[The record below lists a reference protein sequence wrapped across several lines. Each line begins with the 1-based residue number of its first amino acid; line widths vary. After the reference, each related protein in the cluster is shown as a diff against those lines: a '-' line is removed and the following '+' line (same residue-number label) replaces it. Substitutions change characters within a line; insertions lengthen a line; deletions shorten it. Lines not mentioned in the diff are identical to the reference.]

1 MAKRD
6 RARKRKAKRAQEQS
20 KQQQTQTMAIG
31 AIILAVVAAIVYFG
45 FFAPGN
51 EPLEATERHLL
62 DPVLGN
68 PDAPITIEEWAAF
81 GCSACKAFHE
91 QGVLDTILERYPGQ
105 VKIVFR
111 DFPVIIP
118 SYDRAA
124 AEVTQCAL
132 DQGNEQF
139 WLLHDW
145 MYTQAIQGRTNQN
158 QIIQAGG
165 DLGLDIS
172 ELRSCVESNI
182 HESTVQ
188 FDLQRG
194 YALNLNSTPSFVVN
208 GQRMF
213 SIQQVVETI
222 ESEIVRL
229 GL

>member
-6 RARKRKAKRAQEQS
+6 RARKRKAKRAQEES
-20 KQQQTQTMAIG
+20 KQQKTQMMMIG
-31 AIILAVVAAIVYFG
+31 AFVLVIVAVIGYIG
-45 FFAPGN
+45 FFSDAN
-51 EPLEATERHLL
+51 EPLQATERLLL

-68 PDAPITIEEWAAF
+68 PDAPITVEEWAAF
-81 GCSACKAFHE
+81 ACPSCKAVHE
-91 QGVLDTILERYPGQ
+91 QGIIDTVLERYPGQ
-105 VKIVFR
+105 VKFVFR
-111 DFPVIIP
+111 DFPVISP

-124 AEVTQCAL
+124 AEVAQCAF

-145 MYTQAIQGRTNQN
+145 LYTDAVQGRTTQN
-158 QIIQAGG
+158 EIIQAGG
-165 DLGLDIS
+165 SLGMDVA
-172 ELRSCVESNI
+172 ELQSCVESNV
-182 HESTVQ
+182 HEETVL
-188 FDLQRG
+188 FDLQRA
-194 YALNLNSTPSFVVN
+194 YAQNFNGTPTFVVN